1 MGKKIF
7 EFEGGPI
14 GENAYLIVDEATKET
29 AIIDPGFFD
38 ERIEKAIKDNESK
51 LKYIILTHGHGDHIG
66 GIPRILKKYDD
77 VLIVA
82 HKEEAEML
90 RSSKINCSKE
100 IFGKAIELE
109 ADIWVEESDSLK
121 LGELEL
127 KFIHTPG
134 HSNGGMCILLDDVVF
149 SGDTLFKMSIG
160 RTDFPQGSMTKIIKS
175 IKEKLFKLPDNTKV
189 YPGHMD
195 STDIGYEKRNNPF
208 V

>member
-1 MGKKIF
+1 MEKKII
-7 EFEGGPI
+7 EFIGGPI
-14 GENAYLIVDEATKET
+14 GVNSYLVIDVETKEA

-38 ERIEKAIKDNESK
+38 SRIEKAIKENELK

-66 GIPRILKKYDD
+66 GVPAILDKYDG
-77 VLIVA
+77 VLLVA
-82 HKEEAEML
+82 HSDEAAML
-90 RSSKINCSKE
+90 KDGEINCSRQM
-100 IFGKAIELE
+100 FGKAIELE
-109 ADIWVEESDSLK
+109 ADIWVEEADSLK

-134 HSNGGMCILLDDVVF
+134 HSNGGMCILVGDVLF
-149 SGDTLFKMSIG
+149 SGDTLFRMSIG
-160 RTDFPQGSMTKIIKS
+160 RTDFPQGSMAKIMKS

-189 YPGHMD
+189 YPGHME